1 MPHEKISFRALNIA
15 TERCGAVLSD
25 EKVLQREKVL
35 QGGAPRFEERVYDL
49 LEGRRSFTAA
59 TFFYL
64 EVLVRYG
71 VLLLKEANE
80 MWFISD

>member
-35 QGGAPRFEERVYDL
+35 QDL
-49 LEGRRSFTAA
+49 KKGSMIC
-59 TFFYL
+59 
-64 EVLVRYG
+64 
-71 VLLLKEANE
+71 LKEEEASQLLPF
-80 MWFISD
+80 FI

>member
-35 QGGAPRFEERVYDL
+35 QGDL
-49 LEGRRSFTAA
+49 FASL
-59 TFFYL
+59 
-64 EVLVRYG
+64 LVSSTLS
-71 VLLLKEANE
+71 LLV
-80 MWFISD
+80 

>member
-1 MPHEKISFRALNIA
+1 
-15 TERCGAVLSD
+15 LSD

-35 QGGAPRFEERVYDL
+35 QDLKKGSMICLKEE
-49 LEGRRSFTAA
+49 EAFTAA